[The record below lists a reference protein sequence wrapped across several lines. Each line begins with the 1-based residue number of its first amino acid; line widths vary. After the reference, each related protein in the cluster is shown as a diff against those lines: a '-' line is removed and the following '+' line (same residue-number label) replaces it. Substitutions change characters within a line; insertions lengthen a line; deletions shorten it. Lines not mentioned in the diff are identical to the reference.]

1 MISKNTFDIELNQPP
16 INGSCS
22 IDPWNGTMMTSF
34 NINCSNWFDQDEIKD
49 YSVYGF
55 VILSDYFIYL
65 LINIY
70 FHRLDK

>member
-22 IDPWNGTMMTSF
+22 IDPWNGTMISSF
-34 NINCSNWFDQDEIKD
+34 IINCSNWFDQDEIKD
-49 YSVYGF
+49 YLFYGF
-55 VILSDYFIYL
+55 ITFFYL